1 MLWSILYI
9 LVCKLDCCREVS
21 GARSS
26 WRWKW
31 KMVTRK
37 SFSVRCTATS
47 GGPTP
52 GKVQTRRTG
61 GRRGGGEEEVGEE
74 MRGGEAAGEEE
85 EGEAGL
91 HLLATEA
98 LHHRGM
104 ESMERSKVVV
114 SGGSAGEV
122 MTAKVGVEGGEAMR
136 EEGMRGEEGTTMP
149 GTTITGEM
157 RDGEEEAGGTS
168 GTTEEAT
175 EVGELEDPS
184 GTSKVVNNSSSSK
197 MVLARVLIRRRSRR
211 LCHLVV
217 RRTRVGGRVT
227 PTIARVEEAGS
238 SSSKQNRGVLVSLMA
253 LVGLLPLRIGRT
265 RPGSRPTMT

>member
-1 MLWSILYI
+1 
-9 LVCKLDCCREVS
+9 
-21 GARSS
+21 
-26 WRWKW
+26 
-31 KMVTRK
+31 MVTRK
-37 SFSVRCTATS
+37 SFSVRCTATR

-74 MRGGEAAGEEE
+74 MRGEEAAGEEE

-175 EVGELEDPS
+175 EVGELGDPS
-184 GTSKVVNNSSSSK
+184 GTSKVVNSSSK
-197 MVLARVLIRRRSRR
+197 MVLEKVLIRRRSHR
-211 LCHLVV
+211 LCHRVV
-217 RRTRVGGRVT
+217 RRTRVGGRVM
-227 PTIARVEEAGS
+227 PIIGKAGEVDS
-238 SSSKQNRGVLVSLMA
+238 RQNRGVLVSLMA
-253 LVGLLPLRIGRT
+253 LVDLLFRIGKI
-265 RPGSRPTMT
+265 RPGNRPIMT

>member
-1 MLWSILYI
+1 
-9 LVCKLDCCREVS
+9 
-21 GARSS
+21 
-26 WRWKW
+26 
-31 KMVTRK
+31 
-37 SFSVRCTATS
+37 
-47 GGPTP
+47 
-52 GKVQTRRTG
+52 
-61 GRRGGGEEEVGEE
+61 

-136 EEGMRGEEGTTMP
+136 EGGMRGEEGTTMP

-168 GTTEEAT
+168 GTIEEAT
-175 EVGELEDPS
+175 EVGELGDPS

-197 MVLARVLIRRRSRR
+197 MVLVRVLIRRRSRR
-211 LCHLVV
+211 LCHRVA

-238 SSSKQNRGVLVSLMA
+238 SSRRSRGVLVSLMA

>member
-1 MLWSILYI
+1 
-9 LVCKLDCCREVS
+9 
-21 GARSS
+21 
-26 WRWKW
+26 
-31 KMVTRK
+31 MVTRK

-136 EEGMRGEEGTTMP
+136 EGGMRGEEGTMMP

-168 GTTEEAT
+168 GTIEEAT
-175 EVGELEDPS
+175 EVGELGDPS
-184 GTSKVVNNSSSSK
+184 GTSKVVNNSSSSSK
-197 MVLARVLIRRRSRR
+197 MVLVRVLIRRRSRR